1 MAHGNF
7 DCDTELCLT
16 PGGRQSSNTG
26 LKFDD
31 GRSNAGDI
39 AGGEQQQEITMLY
52 GGQACVG
59 DVTEIQMQARAII
72 CMVRREMK
80 EMMGSSS
87 DSSSLAG
94 SSWSAALPPPSF
106 SEPLIA
112 NPGLSMKRSLQ
123 RFLQKRKARVYD
135 SIPYQPQKKDSMY

>member
-26 LKFDD
+26 LIR
-31 GRSNAGDI
+31 RSNAGDI

-59 DVTEIQMQARAII
+59 DVTEIQARAII

>member
-1 MAHGNF
+1 MAHGDF

-16 PGGRQSSNTG
+16 PGGRLRSSSTG
-26 LKFDD
+26 LMR
-31 GRSNAGDI
+31 RSNAGDI

-52 GGQACVG
+52 GGQAGVG
-59 DVTEIQMQARAII
+59 DFTEIQARAII
-72 CMVRREMK
+72 CMARREMK

-87 DSSSLAG
+87 QSSSLVG
-94 SSWSAALPPPSF
+94 STWSDALPPPSF
-106 SEPLIA
+106 SEPLLS

-135 SIPYQPQKKDSMY
+135 SIPYQPQKKDHNMY

>member
-1 MAHGNF
+1 
-7 DCDTELCLT
+7 
-16 PGGRQSSNTG
+16 
-26 LKFDD
+26 
-31 GRSNAGDI
+31 
-39 AGGEQQQEITMLY
+39 MLY

-59 DVTEIQMQARAII
+59 DVTEIQMMGKYIDLVKEMQARAII

-87 DSSSLAG
+87 QSSSLVG
-94 SSWSAALPPPSF
+94 STWSDPLPPPSF
-106 SEPLIA
+106 SEPLLS

-135 SIPYQPQKKDSMY
+135 SIPYQPQKKDNMY